1 MNDWGYVWAVLVL
14 AGLVTF
20 FERALP
26 FLAGSWLQRMPWV
39 RKLGLFLAPAIMVLL
54 TLATALGAAKGHPG
68 LPLPELFAVM
78 ATMVM
83 ELLTRKPILSIFVG
97 TALYIVFR
105 MGVFPGLT

>member
-1 MNDWGYVWAVLVL
+1 MSDWEYVWGVLVL

-39 RKLGLFLAPAIMVLL
+39 RQLGLFLAPAIMVLL
-54 TLATALGAAKGHPG
+54 TLATALGAAKSHPG
-68 LPLPELFAVM
+68 LPVPEVVAVV

-97 TALYIVFR
+97 TAIYIAFR
-105 MGVFPGLT
+105 MGCIPGFA